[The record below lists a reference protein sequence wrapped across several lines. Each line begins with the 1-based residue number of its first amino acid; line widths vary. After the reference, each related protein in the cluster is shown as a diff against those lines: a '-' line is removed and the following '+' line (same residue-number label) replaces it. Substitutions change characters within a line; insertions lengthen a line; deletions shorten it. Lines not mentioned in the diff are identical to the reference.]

1 MVNDEDCTSW
11 SHHSLVDVPKKK
23 KERRKNRNAF
33 VFSIPSPKSLLLD
46 NGMLLVTEEYL
57 LILRTGG

>member
-1 MVNDEDCTSW
+1 
-11 SHHSLVDVPKKK
+11 VPKKK